1 MIICADG
8 RNLQKNKHHRNTPP
22 ISALWRCGQTQ
33 SSPQWRHTLGIS
45 KTAPKGPSDSEKQDY
60 LVWWTS
66 LPSVVFEGDQLCS
79 SQEYSV
85 LVSASCCGAVFQRQ
99 GLSWGKTVWSK
110 VQRYPQWK
118 PVSQDLRLC
127 WRFTFQHDN
136 DPKPTAKATQEWLG
150 DNSVNVL
157 EWPSQS
163 PDLNPIEHLWI
174 DLKMTVHR
182 WFPSNMTELE
192 RICKEQWQKI
202 PQSRCAKLVASHP
215 KRLEAVTKYRVKGLN
230 TYVNVIFQG

>member
-1 MIICADG
+1 M
-8 RNLQKNKHHRNTPP
+8 
-22 ISALWRCGQTQ
+22 
-33 SSPQWRHTLGIS
+33 
-45 KTAPKGPSDSEKQDY
+45 
-60 LVWWTS
+60 
-66 LPSVVFEGDQLCS
+66 
-79 SQEYSV
+79 
-85 LVSASCCGAVFQRQ
+85 
-99 GLSWGKTVWSK
+99 
-110 VQRYPQWK
+110 
-118 PVSQDLRLC
+118 
-127 WRFTFQHDN
+127 
-136 DPKPTAKATQEWLG
+136 
-150 DNSVNVL
+150 NVL

-202 PQSRCAKLVASHP
+202 PQSRCTKLVASHP